1 MTWKLC
7 ILFISIAFL
16 RCTTITQSETDISG
30 TEIKKDTS
38 KIERYQL
45 NHKNDDIPSEAIGT
59 VSNGQLKHGK
69 LFPFN
74 GENYQYFDTN
84 SYIHDR
90 AYLHDKVLKS
100 VLETY
105 VYFETKAPGRQF
117 TIMECSGKSGGQ
129 LYPHRTHQN
138 GLSIDFMMPLVK
150 NGEPFYEYDNT
161 GQSHYLLDFDNTG
174 RLTQDTTVS
183 IDFELAAQHILAL
196 DSIGKSNNISI
207 LKVIINTDLKDELYS
222 STIGNKL
229 KTSDIYVVQSLT
241 PLINSLHDDHYHID
255 FQIMSKK

>member
-1 MTWKLC
+1 M
-7 ILFISIAFL
+7 
-16 RCTTITQSETDISG
+16 
-30 TEIKKDTS
+30 
-38 KIERYQL
+38 
-45 NHKNDDIPSEAIGT
+45 
-59 VSNGQLKHGK
+59 
-69 LFPFN
+69 
-74 GENYQYFDTN
+74 
-84 SYIHDR
+84 
-90 AYLHDKVLKS
+90 
-100 VLETY
+100 
-105 VYFETKAPGRQF
+105 
-117 TIMECSGKSGGQ
+117 
-129 LYPHRTHQN
+129 
-138 GLSIDFMMPLVK
+138 
-150 NGEPFYEYDNT
+150 
-161 GQSHYLLDFDNTG
+161 DFDNTG